1 MSRNAEF
8 WQGFFKAHFV
18 SMPDMLTD
26 RLPADLWGERIG
38 PDTSAQRN
46 FHTPDWVKEAVFYQI
61 FPDRFAQSARVRKP
75 NGLEPWDATP
85 SLEGYKG
92 GDLLGV
98 VEHLDH
104 LEKLGVKLTTLS
116 EDQAAYLGIPVS
128 GPYKPEHYRY

>member
-1 MSRNAEF
+1 
-8 WQGFFKAHFV
+8 
-18 SMPDMLTD
+18 MLTET
-26 RLPADLWGERIG
+26 LPATLSGERIG
-38 PDTSAQRN
+38 PDSSAQTN

-61 FPDRFAQSARVRKP
+61 FPDRFAQSTRLRKP

-104 LEKLGVKLTTLS
+104 LEKLGVNAIYFNPIF
-116 EDQAAYLGIPVS
+116 QS
-128 GPYKPEHYRY
+128 GSNHRFHTHDYHLVDPFSSTSWN